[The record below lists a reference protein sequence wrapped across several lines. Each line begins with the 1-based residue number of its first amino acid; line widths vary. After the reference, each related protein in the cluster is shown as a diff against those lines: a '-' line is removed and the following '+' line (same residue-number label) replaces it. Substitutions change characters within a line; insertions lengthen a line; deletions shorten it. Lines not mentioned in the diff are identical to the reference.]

1 MANESLL
8 EFPCRFPIKAFG
20 REGDAFQAAV
30 REIIEAH
37 VPAEDRQGYR
47 LRPSSGGRFSA
58 VTVTIT
64 ATSQEQIDAIYR
76 ALSAHER
83 VLMAL

>member
-1 MANESLL
+1 MAKESLL

-20 REGDAFQAAV
+20 REGEAFQAAV

-37 VPAEDRQGYR
+37 VPPQDRQDYQ
-47 LRPSSGGRFSA
+47 LRPSKRGRFSA

-64 ATSQEQIDAIYR
+64 ATSQTQIDEIYS